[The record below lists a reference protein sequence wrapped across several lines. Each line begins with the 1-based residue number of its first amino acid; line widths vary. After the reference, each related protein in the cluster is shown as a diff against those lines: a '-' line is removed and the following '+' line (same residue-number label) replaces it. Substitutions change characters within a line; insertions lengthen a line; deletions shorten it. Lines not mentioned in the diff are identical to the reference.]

1 MTSLTIELPPD
12 IYRSLSTEAQRQGK
26 PAQLLAQE
34 LLVGQLQGAVPA
46 EVPLAIQL
54 LPEIRALLATAT
66 TPSDHAPDPAAP
78 ATAIALLQSWTTATK
93 GEEDAEDAGNWED
106 ILRAIDANRSSSRK
120 LFPDLEQAY

>member
-26 PAQLLAQE
+26 PAQ
-34 LLVGQLQGAVPA
+34 
-46 EVPLAIQL
+46 
-54 LPEIRALLATAT
+54 LLATAT

-120 LFPDLEQAY
+120 LFPHLEQAY